1 MAEEEKWST
10 IDTSQSE
17 NKEEQ
22 IEFEIEGQEEKPE
35 EKQIPEENKVT
46 KEDITE
52 EVKEK
57 VTETKEPE
65 KFTSGAE
72 KRIRQLVRQRKE
84 RDEQIETLVARQT
97 ELEEK
102 LKLQQQEAETSFSK
116 NFETTEEQVKSR
128 IEMAKDVYKQAL
140 ESGDSALIVNAQEN
154 LNNAQND
161 ANSLKL
167 AKQQYELNKSSKVNE
182 KAPKEERVVSKGN
195 PSQVKYD
202 KLALE
207 WAGRNSWFGHD
218 QVMTTLALELDQ
230 TLKDEGYSPS
240 ENEFYQEI
248 DNRLRQQYPER
259 FGVDNRQQETTS
271 PAQVVGGASRT
282 PSSSSKKKVRL
293 SKEDMRLAEK
303 WGIPLEQ
310 YAAEKLKVEKSEG
323 DYTTVYN
330 T

>member
-1 MAEEEKWST
+1 MTPDNEWST
-10 IDTSQSE
+10 IDTSQSQ
-17 NKEEQ
+17 NKEEDKV
-22 IEFEIEGQEEKPE
+22 EFEIEGQEEQEVVEAKQPQPEIQTKPE
-35 EKQIPEENKVT
+35 TTEEDIPEK
-46 KEDITE
+46 K
-52 EVKEK
+52 
-57 VTETKEPE
+57 PE
-65 KFTSGAE
+65 ANSSGAE

-84 RDEQIETLVARQT
+84 RDEQIEQLIARQA

-102 LKLQQQEAETSFSK
+102 LKAQQKEAETSFTK
-116 NFETTEEQVKSR
+116 NFETTEQQIQSR

-140 ESGDSALIVNAQEN
+140 ESGDSSLIVNAQEN
-154 LNNAQND
+154 LSNAQND
-161 ANSLKL
+161 ANALKI
-167 AKQQYELNKSSKVNE
+167 AKQQYETQRPIVPEE
-182 KAPKEERVVSKGN
+182 KQSVKPTAQAQSN
-195 PSQVKYD
+195 VKYD
-202 KLALE
+202 KLALD
-207 WAGRNSWFGHD
+207 WAGKNPWFGQD

-230 TLKDEGYSPS
+230 ALKGEGYDPS
-240 ENEFYQEI
+240 EEDFYSEI

-282 PSSSSKKKVRL
+282 PSSSSKGKKVKL

-330 T
+330 K

>member
-1 MAEEEKWST
+1 MTPDNEWST
-10 IDTSQSE
+10 IDTSQSQ
-17 NKEEQ
+17 NKEEDKV
-22 IEFEIEGQEEKPE
+22 EFEIEGQEEQEVVEAKQPQPEIQTKVETTEENIPEKKPE
-35 EKQIPEENKVT
+35 ANS
-46 KEDITE
+46 
-52 EVKEK
+52 
-57 VTETKEPE
+57 
-65 KFTSGAE
+65 SGAE

-84 RDEQIETLVARQT
+84 RDEQIEQLIARQA

-102 LKLQQQEAETSFSK
+102 LKAQQKEAETSFTK
-116 NFETTEEQVKSR
+116 NFETTEQQIQSR

-140 ESGDSALIVNAQEN
+140 ESGDSSLIVNAQEN
-154 LNNAQND
+154 LSNAQND
-161 ANSLKL
+161 ANALKI
-167 AKQQYELNKSSKVNE
+167 AKQQYETQRPIVPEE
-182 KAPKEERVVSKGN
+182 KQSVKPTAQAQSN
-195 PSQVKYD
+195 VKYD
-202 KLALE
+202 KLALD
-207 WAGRNSWFGHD
+207 WAGKNPWFGQD

-230 TLKDEGYSPS
+230 ALKGEGYDPS
-240 ENEFYQEI
+240 EEDFYSEI

-282 PSSSSKKKVRL
+282 PSSSSKGKKVKL

-330 T
+330 K

>member
-1 MAEEEKWST
+1 MTPDNEWST
-10 IDTSQSE
+10 IDTSQSQ
-17 NKEEQ
+17 NKEEDKV
-22 IEFEIEGQEEKPE
+22 EFEIEGQEEVIEEKPQQPEVQTKPE
-35 EKQIPEENKVT
+35 KEEEVIPEK
-46 KEDITE
+46 KP
-52 EVKEK
+52 EVNS
-57 VTETKEPE
+57 
-65 KFTSGAE
+65 SGAE
-72 KRIRQLVRQRKE
+72 KRIRQLVRQKKE
-84 RDEQIETLVARQT
+84 REEQIEQLISRQA

-102 LKLQQQEAETSFSK
+102 LKAQQKNAETSFTK
-116 NFETTEEQVKSR
+116 NFETTEEQIKSR

-140 ESGDSALIVNAQEN
+140 ESGDSGLIVNAQES

-161 ANSLKL
+161 ANALKI
-167 AKQQYELNKSSKVNE
+167 AKQQYESQKVVTPEE
-182 KAPKEERVVSKGN
+182 KEKVKPTTQ
-195 PSQVKYD
+195 SQPNVKYD
-202 KLALE
+202 KLALD
-207 WAGRNSWFGHD
+207 WAGKNPWFGQD

-230 TLKDEGYSPS
+230 TLKGEGYDPS
-240 ENEFYQEI
+240 EVDFYNEI

-282 PSSSSKKKVRL
+282 PSSSKGKKVKL

-330 T
+330 R